1 MSTTTTVGVVGTPLD
16 RVDGRLKVM
25 GAATYPIDVTLPG
38 VAHAVLVGSTVTSG
52 RILHIAVDAAERA
65 PGVLAVI
72 THLNAPALAPAP
84 VTLRMGDPIGPQPL
98 PPFQSDAVLHYGQH
112 VAMIVAETREEAN
125 AAAALIE
132 VTYQRDT
139 PVLSFDDPRTSPV
152 FHPWTPDTARGDAP
166 GALAAADVLVKE
178 TYTTT
183 HNANSPIG
191 LFAAVAVWDGDALTI
206 HDTTQYPHGV
216 RDTLA
221 AAFGIAPAGV
231 RVLVPFVG
239 GAFGGGLRV
248 WPHTILAALGA
259 RVTKRPVK
267 LVLTRAQMFTSV
279 GHRPITIQQMALG
292 ARRDGQLTAIEHV
305 STSAIGMA
313 DELINLITYGTLH
326 AYACPNVSTRATQIR
341 QSIPIPG
348 WMRAPGEAEG
358 SFAMESAIDELSSAL
373 GIDPIEL
380 RVKNHAHVHPD
391 TGLPWSSNALLDCYR
406 RGAERF
412 GWWLRNPEPR
422 SMRNGGQLVGYGV
435 ARGALGAYQPPC
447 KAIASIRRDG
457 TAFVRSGATD
467 IGCGPYTV
475 MTMLA
480 ADCLGV
486 PIERVRFGLGD
497 SDMPRAPQEGGS
509 GLTGAL
515 GNAVQAACVDLVR
528 AFVNLVSD
536 DGASPLKGCR
546 LDGITVRD
554 GGIQI
559 TDDPAQF
566 ETYAALLTRHGLDEL
581 TIEAESAP
589 PGETS
594 SATMIV
600 QAGRFIPY
608 TTPSTG
614 ARAHAGGYAAH
625 FVEVHVDP
633 DLGTVRVAR
642 VVSAIDG
649 GRILNPKTAR
659 SQIIGGIAMGIGM
672 ALLEETVSD
681 RTGRLVTTSLAEYV
695 VAVNADVRDVDVLFV
710 GQPDSMTPLGTK
722 GDRGARHHRNGGCD
736 RECGLSR
743 DGHADPLVA
752 DLDREGAR
760 TRVHQQAHRFAACR
774 DRWNRGEQEPVLNGE
789 RCSPLRREITRCL
802 SQRPPATR
810 RPQRSSSEG
819 ETRRTRIAVLAADP
833 DVPCCFSSTSPGR
846 STTGIPRSPI
856 HSPRGE
862 KSSCSIAQAW
872 ADPPA
877 RCPPRSPEWRR
888 MRWISWTAWGWTIAT
903 SSDSRSAEW
912 SRSRWR
918 GNAPRFSAG

>member
-1 MSTTTTVGVVGTPLD
+1 MSTTTTAGVVGAPLD

-25 GAATYPIDVTLPG
+25 GAATYPIDVTVPG
-38 VAHAVLVGSTVTSG
+38 LAYAVLVQSTVTSG
-52 RILHIAVDAAERA
+52 RIRHIVVEAAERA

-72 THLNAPALAPAP
+72 THVNAPLLARGTM
-84 VTLRMGDPIGPQPL
+84 TLIGPAPL

-112 VAMIVAETREEAN
+112 IAMVVAETPEQAN

-152 FHPWTPDTARGDAP
+152 FHPWTPDRDRGDVSR
-166 GALAAADVLVKE
+166 ALTAADVQVRE
-178 TYTTT
+178 TYTTADNT
-183 HNANSPIG
+183 NNPIG
-191 LFAAVAVWDGDALTI
+191 LFATVAVWDGDALTV
-206 HDTTQYPHGV
+206 HDTTQYPHAV
-216 RDTLA
+216 RDSLA
-221 AAFGIAPAGV
+221 ATFGIDPAGV

-239 GAFGGGLRV
+239 GAFGAGLRV
-248 WPHTILAALGA
+248 WPHAILAALGA
-259 RVTKRPVK
+259 RVTRRPVK

-279 GHRPITIQQMALG
+279 GHRPNSIQQVALG
-292 ARRDGQLTAIEHV
+292 ARRDGQLTAIEHL

-313 DELINLITYGTLH
+313 DELINLITHGTPA

-348 WMRAPGEAEG
+348 FMRAPGEAEG
-358 SFAMESAIDELSSAL
+358 SFALESAIDELSYAV

-380 RVKNHAHVHPD
+380 RVKNHAHVHPG

-406 RGAERF
+406 QGAERF
-412 GWWLRNPEPR
+412 GWSARSPEPR
-422 SMRNGGQLVGYGV
+422 SMRNGRQLVGYGM

-447 KAIASIRRDG
+447 KAIASMRRDG
-457 TAFVRSGATD
+457 TAVVRSGATD
-467 IGCGPYTV
+467 IGPGPYTV

-486 PIERVRFGLGD
+486 PIERVRVALGD
-497 SDMPRAPQEGGS
+497 SAMPKAPQEGGS

-515 GNAVQAACVDLVR
+515 GNAVHAACINLVR
-528 AFVNLVSD
+528 KFVDRVTND
-536 DGASPLKGCR
+536 DLSPVKGCR
-546 LDGITVRD
+546 LETITVRD

-559 TDDPAQF
+559 TDDPSRF
-566 ETYAALLTRHGLDEL
+566 ETYADILTRYGLDEI

-600 QAGRFIPY
+600 QDGRFIPY

-722 GDRGARHHRNGGCD
+722 GVGELAITGMAAAIANAVFHATGTRVRSLPISI
-736 RECGLSR
+736 EKVL
-743 DGHADPLVA
+743 GHA
-752 DLDREGAR
+752 
-760 TRVHQQAHRFAACR
+760 
-774 DRWNRGEQEPVLNGE
+774 
-789 RCSPLRREITRCL
+789 
-802 SQRPPATR
+802 
-810 RPQRSSSEG
+810 
-819 ETRRTRIAVLAADP
+819 
-833 DVPCCFSSTSPGR
+833 
-846 STTGIPRSPI
+846 
-856 HSPRGE
+856 
-862 KSSCSIAQAW
+862 
-872 ADPPA
+872 
-877 RCPPRSPEWRR
+877 
-888 MRWISWTAWGWTIAT
+888 
-903 SSDSRSAEW
+903 SR
-912 SRSRWR
+912 
-918 GNAPRFSAG
+918 